1 MLQRY
6 TWQAVNF
13 TLNSFV
19 RARLSTLCLLNARLE
34 DCGRKLK
41 ARLYDSET
49 CLHLASLAAAKA
61 NDLAVLLQLG
71 DELITLLDDVAVL
84 LVLIVG
90 SVSLDNALDAIDGAG
105 DAVSGDKFREIP
117 G

>member
-71 DELITLLDDVAVL
+71 DELITLLDDVV
-84 LVLIVG
+84 V
-90 SVSLDNALDAIDGAG
+90 
-105 DAVSGDKFREIP
+105 P
-117 G
+117 GESC